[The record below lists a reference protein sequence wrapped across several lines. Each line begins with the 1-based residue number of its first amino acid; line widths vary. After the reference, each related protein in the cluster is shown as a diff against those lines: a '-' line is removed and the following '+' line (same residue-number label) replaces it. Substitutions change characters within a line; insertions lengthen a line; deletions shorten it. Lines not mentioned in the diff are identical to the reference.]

1 MIKKDFFSPEE
12 DNENKLFIF
21 KREKNDMHATSL
33 LNQGGYGCVYH
44 PAISCDNKK
53 NNEILD
59 DDKTRYISK
68 VQYNDKSSNNEIY
81 ISKIIKNIN
90 NYNNFFAPIV
100 SSCNV
105 DVNRI
110 DKDLKDI
117 YGETCGIYNKE
128 KSKNKPFI
136 MLSIPFIEDGN
147 FNKNITASK
156 KKTAFINL
164 IDSYKHILNALILL
178 NHYNIVHYDL
188 KSDNIL
194 FNKIKNQPII
204 IDFGLS
210 INFNQIKKL
219 IGGKQKLTP
228 EAEKLLSDKFYVF
241 APDYYL
247 WCIEIHTICYL
258 LDSSNNIIDD
268 NSIKVICI
276 EYVEN
281 NKAFKMFDSSFTQKY
296 TESCINFLS
305 QYKGKTR
312 DQVIISLL
320 DFHHTWDNFSISIM
334 YLKLLFN
341 ILKFQTNSII
351 LFFYEVLLININPNP
366 NKRLSPNETL
376 VKLFDL
382 YSNENSSI
390 DEIIKLFIGTDI
402 NVYEVKSLL
411 SEDEKFVNSIIE
423 NSNYT
428 RRNSTVL

>member
-1 MIKKDFFSPEE
+1 
-12 DNENKLFIF
+12 
-21 KREKNDMHATSL
+21 
-33 LNQGGYGCVYH
+33 
-44 PAISCDNKK
+44 
-53 NNEILD
+53 
-59 DDKTRYISK
+59 
-68 VQYNDKSSNNEIY
+68 
-81 ISKIIKNIN
+81 
-90 NYNNFFAPIV
+90 
-100 SSCNV
+100 
-105 DVNRI
+105 
-110 DKDLKDI
+110 
-117 YGETCGIYNKE
+117 
-128 KSKNKPFI
+128 
-136 MLSIPFIEDGN
+136 
-147 FNKNITASK
+147 
-156 KKTAFINL
+156 
-164 IDSYKHILNALILL
+164 
-178 NHYNIVHYDL
+178 
-188 KSDNIL
+188 
-194 FNKIKNQPII
+194 
-204 IDFGLS
+204 
-210 INFNQIKKL
+210 
-219 IGGKQKLTP
+219 
-228 EAEKLLSDKFYVF
+228 
-241 APDYYL
+241 
-247 WCIEIHTICYL
+247 
-258 LDSSNNIIDD
+258 
-268 NSIKVICI
+268 
-276 EYVEN
+276 
-281 NKAFKMFDSSFTQKY
+281 MFDSSFTQKY

>member
-1 MIKKDFFSPEE
+1 M
-12 DNENKLFIF
+12 
-21 KREKNDMHATSL
+21 
-33 LNQGGYGCVYH
+33 
-44 PAISCDNKK
+44 
-53 NNEILD
+53 
-59 DDKTRYISK
+59 
-68 VQYNDKSSNNEIY
+68 
-81 ISKIIKNIN
+81 
-90 NYNNFFAPIV
+90 
-100 SSCNV
+100 
-105 DVNRI
+105 NRI

-296 TESCINFLS
+296 TESCINF
-305 QYKGKTR
+305 YHNIRVKRVTR
-312 DQVIISLL
+312 LLSLL

-366 NKRLSPNETL
+366 KNDFHLMKHLLNCLIYIPMKIPVLMKLLNCLLVRILMYMKLSH
-376 VKLFDL
+376 F
-382 YSNENSSI
+382 
-390 DEIIKLFIGTDI
+390 
-402 NVYEVKSLL
+402 
-411 SEDEKFVNSIIE
+411 
-423 NSNYT
+423 
-428 RRNSTVL
+428 